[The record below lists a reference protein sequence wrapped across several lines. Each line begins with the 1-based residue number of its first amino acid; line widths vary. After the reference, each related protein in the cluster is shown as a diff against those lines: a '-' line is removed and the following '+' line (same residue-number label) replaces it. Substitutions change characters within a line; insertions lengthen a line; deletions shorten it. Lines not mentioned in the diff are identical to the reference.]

1 MFEICFSVSLEIS
14 KLWAPY
20 DRLPFPTTLRDVF
33 SNFLDITSPPNNQ
46 ILSMFA
52 EYSESTVDQNNLLN
66 LKDVRD
72 ESSRPEVFN
81 QSSCSKKIYK
91 IHSKTL
97 FGKKR
102 LRHKCFA
109 NFAQFSRTATN
120 GCFYIFVCYYLIN
133 STRLLALLVIMEPLC
148 SKHPFDIPKDC
159 VKVPMS
165 AHQSFT
171 FNGIHF

>member
-1 MFEICFSVSLEIS
+1 MGVFHVLKIVQMVPNRATYHICFSVFLEIS

-33 SNFLDITSPPNNQ
+33 SHFLDITSPPNNQ

-72 ESSRPEVFN
+72 ESSSPKVFRKAAIL
-81 QSSCSKKIYK
+81 KKIYK

-97 FGKKR
+97 RSEFR
-102 LRHKCFA
+102 
-109 NFAQFSRTATN
+109 N
-120 GCFYIFVCYYLIN
+120 
-133 STRLLALLVIMEPLC
+133 
-148 SKHPFDIPKDC
+148 
-159 VKVPMS
+159 
-165 AHQSFT
+165 
-171 FNGIHF
+171 